1 VCLLPAKSEA
11 TGKRTWLPLAR
22 RSGHPRRR
30 PPRCW
35 SGRKRGA
42 SRRPRQAGAEA
53 APFRPKHQRGLAESQ
68 QAPPSRTSARPGR
81 RVPRHAARCHCR
93 RSSRPTASSSIDCSF
108 GPGAVMS
115 AARIA
120 SLHHASTGRRP
131 VVTASRKIGGRA
143 SACGSSRS
151 CLLVGR
157 ERLAS
162 TCSGE
167 LICDRDD
174 RAGRLRRDARLWRGA
189 ESRPPRRQCGVP
201 LCAVFDALC
210 DRERNRLAVAPR

>member
-1 VCLLPAKSEA
+1 
-11 TGKRTWLPLAR
+11 
-22 RSGHPRRR
+22 
-30 PPRCW
+30 
-35 SGRKRGA
+35 
-42 SRRPRQAGAEA
+42 
-53 APFRPKHQRGLAESQ
+53 
-68 QAPPSRTSARPGR
+68 
-81 RVPRHAARCHCR
+81 VPRHAARCHCR

-189 ESRPPRRQCGVP
+189 ESRPPRRSAAF
-201 LCAVFDALC
+201 LSARYSTRAV
-210 DRERNRLAVAPR
+210 RRRLASERIGAAQLHLVPGGLCVVGARVGVGRFQALRFTGAADVVARAGQRRNPVRIWRADLERAL